1 MEARC
6 EMLIEALKQSIPKKQ
21 IIPFAPMREYTTLK
35 LGGPADVLVSVSSV
49 EEITAAL
56 SAARAQDVP
65 VTVIG
70 NGSNLLVRDGG
81 IRGLVIHVG
90 DGFSAVSAPVPLPD
104 GRYAITAQ
112 GGATL
117 TKLSNAAADNALA
130 GLEFACGIPGTVGGA
145 VFMNAGAYGGEIK
158 DVAVKTLYLDAAGEL
173 REAVGEAHDFSYRHS
188 RFQPGEIVLSCD
200 FLLQPGDEN
209 EIQAKMSELAAK
221 RKASQPLEL
230 PSAGSTFK
238 RPAGGYAAALIDQA
252 GLKGL
257 TVGGAQVSTKHAG
270 FVVNIGGASCAD
282 VLALMEKIKE
292 AVLAASG
299 IELEPEVRIVK

>member
-1 MEARC
+1 
-6 EMLIEALKQSIPKKQ
+6 MLSKIRSLFPALEI
-21 IIPFAPMREYTTLK
+21 RENEPLK
-35 LGGPADVLVSVSSV
+35 NHSSFRIGGPADVMFLPKTP
-49 EEITAAL
+49 EELAGL
-56 SAARAQDVP
+56 YKHLLQEEVRHFVM
-65 VTVIG
+65 G
-70 NGSNLLVRDGG
+70 NGSNLLFADEGY
-81 IRGLVIHVG
+81 RGAVIKTSGLNDVSLVG
-90 DGFSAVSAPVPLPD
+90 ENTLRAQCGALLSQTAVFA
-104 GRYAITAQ
+104 R
-112 GGATL
+112 
-117 TKLSNAAADNALA
+117 KNALA
-130 GLEFACGIPGTVGGA
+130 GMEFAHGIPGSVGGA
-145 VFMNAGAYGGEIK
+145 VVMNAGAYGGEIK

-173 REAVGEAHDFSYRHS
+173 REAVDEEHDFSYRHS

-221 RKASQPLEL
+221 RKASQPLDL

>member
-1 MEARC
+1 
-6 EMLIEALKQSIPKKQ
+6 MLSKIRSLFPALEI
-21 IIPFAPMREYTTLK
+21 RENEPLK
-35 LGGPADVLVSVSSV
+35 NHSSFRIGGPADVMFLPKTP
-49 EEITAAL
+49 EELAGL
-56 SAARAQDVP
+56 YKHLLQEEVRHFVM
-65 VTVIG
+65 G
-70 NGSNLLVRDGG
+70 NGSNLLFADEGY
-81 IRGLVIHVG
+81 RGAVIKTSGLNDVSLVGEHTLRAQCG
-90 DGFSAVSAPVPLPD
+90 ALLSQTAVFA
-104 GRYAITAQ
+104 R
-112 GGATL
+112 
-117 TKLSNAAADNALA
+117 KNALA
-130 GLEFACGIPGTVGGA
+130 GMEFAHGIPGSVGGA
-145 VFMNAGAYGGEIK
+145 VVMNAGAYGGEIK

-173 REAVGEAHDFSYRHS
+173 REAVDEEHDFSYRHS

-221 RKASQPLEL
+221 RKASQPLDL

>member
-1 MEARC
+1 
-6 EMLIEALKQSIPKKQ
+6 MLSKIRSLFPALEI
-21 IIPFAPMREYTTLK
+21 RENEPLK
-35 LGGPADVLVSVSSV
+35 NHSSFRIGGPADVMFLPKTP
-49 EEITAAL
+49 EELAGL
-56 SAARAQDVP
+56 YKHLLQEEVRHFVM
-65 VTVIG
+65 G
-70 NGSNLLVRDGG
+70 NGSNLLFADEGY
-81 IRGLVIHVG
+81 RGAVIKTSGLNDVSLVG
-90 DGFSAVSAPVPLPD
+90 ENTLRAQCGALLSQTAVFA
-104 GRYAITAQ
+104 R
-112 GGATL
+112 
-117 TKLSNAAADNALA
+117 KNALA
-130 GLEFACGIPGTVGGA
+130 GMEFAHGIPGSVGGA
-145 VFMNAGAYGGEIK
+145 VVMNAGAYGGEIK

-173 REAVGEAHDFSYRHS
+173 REAVDEEHDFSYRHS

-221 RKASQPLEL
+221 RKASQPLDL

-257 TVGGAQVSTKHAG
+257 TVGGAQVSSKHAG

>member
-1 MEARC
+1 
-6 EMLIEALKQSIPKKQ
+6 MLSKIRSLFPALEI
-21 IIPFAPMREYTTLK
+21 RENEPLK
-35 LGGPADVLVSVSSV
+35 NHSSFRIGGPADVMFLPKTT
-49 EEITAAL
+49 EELAGL
-56 SAARAQDVP
+56 YKFLLQEEVRHFVM
-65 VTVIG
+65 G
-70 NGSNLLVRDGG
+70 NGSNLLFADEGY
-81 IRGLVIHVG
+81 RGAVIKTSGLNDVSLLDENTLRAQCG
-90 DGFSAVSAPVPLPD
+90 ALLSQTAVFA
-104 GRYAITAQ
+104 R
-112 GGATL
+112 
-117 TKLSNAAADNALA
+117 KNALA
-130 GLEFACGIPGTVGGA
+130 GMEFAHGIPGSVGGA
-145 VFMNAGAYGGEIK
+145 VVMNAGAYGGEIK
-158 DVAVKTLYLDAAGEL
+158 DVAVKTVYLDAEGEL
-173 REAVGEAHDFSYRHS
+173 REAVGEEHDFGYRHS

-238 RPAGGYAAALIDQA
+238 RPVGGYAAALIDQA

-270 FVVNIGGASCAD
+270 FVVNIGGAGCAD

-292 AVLAASG
+292 AVFAASG

>member
-1 MEARC
+1 
-6 EMLIEALKQSIPKKQ
+6 MLSKIRSLFPTLEIRENEPLKNHSSFRI
-21 IIPFAPMREYTTLK
+21 
-35 LGGPADVLVSVSSV
+35 GGPADVMFLPKTT
-49 EEITAAL
+49 EELAGL
-56 SAARAQDVP
+56 YKLLLEGEVRHFVM
-65 VTVIG
+65 G
-70 NGSNLLVRDGG
+70 NGSNLLFADEGY
-81 IRGLVIHVG
+81 RGAVIKTSGLNNISLVG
-90 DGFSAVSAPVPLPD
+90 ENTLRAQCGALLSQTAVFARKNS
-104 GRYAITAQ
+104 
-112 GGATL
+112 
-117 TKLSNAAADNALA
+117 LA
-130 GLEFACGIPGTVGGA
+130 GMEFAHGIPGSVGGA
-145 VFMNAGAYGGEIK
+145 VVMNAGAYGGEIK

-238 RPAGGYAAALIDQA
+238 RPVGGYAAALIDQA

-282 VLALMEKIKE
+282 VLSLMEKIKE

>member
-1 MEARC
+1 
-6 EMLIEALKQSIPKKQ
+6 MLSKIRSLFPTLEIRENEPLKNHSSFRI
-21 IIPFAPMREYTTLK
+21 
-35 LGGPADVLVSVSSV
+35 GGPADVMFLPKTT
-49 EEITAAL
+49 EELAGL
-56 SAARAQDVP
+56 YKLLLEGEVRHFVM
-65 VTVIG
+65 G
-70 NGSNLLVRDGG
+70 NGSNLLFADEGY
-81 IRGLVIHVG
+81 RGAVIKTSGLNNISLVG
-90 DGFSAVSAPVPLPD
+90 ENTLRAQCGALLSQTAVFARKNS
-104 GRYAITAQ
+104 
-112 GGATL
+112 
-117 TKLSNAAADNALA
+117 LA
-130 GLEFACGIPGTVGGA
+130 GMEFAHGIPGSVGGA
-145 VFMNAGAYGGEIK
+145 VVMNAGAYGGEIK
-158 DVAVKTLYLDAAGEL
+158 DVAVKTVYLDGAGEL

>member
-1 MEARC
+1 
-6 EMLIEALKQSIPKKQ
+6 MLSKIRSLFPELEIRENEPLKNHSSFRI
-21 IIPFAPMREYTTLK
+21 
-35 LGGPADVLVSVSSV
+35 GGPADVMFLPKTT
-49 EEITAAL
+49 EELAGL
-56 SAARAQDVP
+56 YKLLLEGEVRHFM
-65 VTVIG
+65 G
-70 NGSNLLVRDGG
+70 NGSNLLFADEGY
-81 IRGLVIHVG
+81 RGAVIKTSGLNEVNRIAENTLRAQCG
-90 DGFSAVSAPVPLPD
+90 ALLSQTAVFA
-104 GRYAITAQ
+104 RKHA
-112 GGATL
+112 L
-117 TKLSNAAADNALA
+117 T
-130 GLEFACGIPGTVGGA
+130 GMEFAHGIPGSVGGA
-145 VFMNAGAYGGEIK
+145 VVMNAGAYGGEIK
-158 DVAVKTLYLDAAGEL
+158 DVAVKTVYLDAAGEV
-173 REAVGEAHDFSYRHS
+173 REAVGEEHDFSYRHS

-209 EIQAKMSELAAK
+209 EIQNKMSELAAK

-238 RPAGGYAAALIDQA
+238 RPVGGYAAALIDQA

-299 IELEPEVRIVK
+299 IELEPEVRIVR